1 MRYRIFALA
10 LSLCLA
16 AGLIW
21 ASLPRFA
28 ARAEAAPTA
37 HKVRV
42 NDPQT
47 RSALRAGGARL
58 IADYGSFA
66 LYEAGDSIAR
76 ALAQTATAEI
86 VDQYNL
92 ILLNAGPIDTTTTEA
107 KALSKQITY
116 FEGKRLHLVQFA
128 GPIKPEWYDELVKTG
143 VDIVTYIPH
152 NAYLV
157 YGDAASLARVHEMT
171 TQSSFAQWDGAYLDQ
186 YKIDPEARAVAIGK
200 SGLAHDLYAVQ
211 MVADKAA
218 NAETL
223 GIIDKFKLDGILR
236 EEEALGYRNVI
247 VRLSPDALEQLAA
260 QPEVVSI
267 QPYFIPQKRDERQNI
282 IVSGLLN
289 GNVPSGPGYFDL
301 LASWGFTQA
310 QFDASGF
317 AVDVSDSG
325 IDNATTSPNHFA
337 LYRLGVRPGTSRVV
351 YNRLEG
357 TPNAGSTLQGCDG
370 HGTLNAHIVA
380 GYIPA
385 SLNSFPHADTSG
397 YRYGLGVCP
406 FVRVGS
412 SVVFDPDT
420 FTSPN
425 YFNLQAR
432 AYRDGARISTNSWG
446 SRANTYT
453 LDAQQYDSLVR
464 DAQQAN
470 SAVPAPG
477 NQEMVI
483 VFAAGNAGPN
493 ANTVGSPGTAKN
505 VISVGASENVH
516 PFGAADQCGISDAGA
531 DSANDMISFSSRGPT
546 ADGRK
551 KPDIVAPGTHVT
563 GGVFQVSNPPA
574 NGQADSCFD
583 ASGVCAGPGTSNFFP
598 VGQQWYTASSGT
610 SHSTPAVAGGAAL
623 VRQYFINNFG
633 GPASPAMTKAYLM
646 NSARYMTGVGA
657 NDTLWSNSQGMGM
670 MNLSRAFDGTP
681 RILRDQLA
689 ADKFTAS
696 GQQRIITGRVV
707 DPTKP
712 FRVTL
717 AWTDAPGS
725 TTGAAY
731 RNDLDLIVTIGGQ
744 TYRGNVFNGAFSATG
759 GTRDDRNNVE
769 SVFLPAGVSGPFV
782 IKVVAANINSDGVP
796 NDSDSLD
803 QDFALVAY
811 NAQEQALPVIEG
823 VSAEITVESCPP
835 GNGAIDPSER
845 VTVNVTLRNV
855 GTASTSNVVATLQP
869 SANVIAPSDP
879 QSYGALAPN
888 ASASRLFSF
897 TAAGNC
903 GDQITLAFQLQ
914 DGSTDLGTVN
924 FNFRL
929 GQLVV
934 NTAFAENFD
943 GVTPPAL
950 PSGWTTSQSGAAPL
964 WVTSSVASDT
974 APNSA
979 YSASVPSVGVNE
991 LVTPAFNVPVGAS
1004 FQLTFRHRYLFESGF
1019 DGGVLEIKIGS
1030 GAFQDIIAAGGS
1042 FVTGG
1047 YVRALSTG
1055 FSNPLGGRQ
1064 AWTGTSGGG
1073 TTPAFITTTVNL
1085 PASASGQTIQ
1095 LRWRAGFDSSVS
1107 PTGAGWYVDS
1117 IQISASSYV
1126 CTPCTGEPR
1135 LLTKSQLACGPGG
1148 VIVATI
1154 TVSNAGT
1161 GTANNVV
1168 LTSVQLGSTSG
1179 TPLPQSLGNIAP
1191 GASATATVQF
1201 PAGTSGQILRVRGTY
1216 DGGSTFGGGAR
1227 VVPPS
1232 CP

>member
-10 LSLCLA
+10 VSLCLA

-21 ASLPRFA
+21 SSLPHSA
-28 ARAEAAPTA
+28 AHAEAAPPTR
-37 HKVRV
+37 KVRV
-42 NDPQT
+42 ENPEAG
-47 RSALRAGGARL
+47 RMLRAGGARL

-66 LYEAGDSIAR
+66 LYEASETLATTLSQTGR
-76 ALAQTATAEI
+76 AELA
-86 VDQYNL
+86 DDYNH
-92 ILLNAGPIDTTTTEA
+92 ILLNAGIVNTAAPET
-107 KALSKQITY
+107 KALSNEITY

-128 GPIKPEWYDELVKTG
+128 GPIKPEWYDELLKTG
-143 VDIVTYIPH
+143 VEVVTYIP
-152 NAYLV
+152 NNSYLI
-157 YGDAASLARVHEMT
+157 YGDAASLNRVHEMK
-171 TQSSFAQWDGAYLDQ
+171 TQSAFLQWDGAYLGQ
-186 YKIDPEARAVAIGK
+186 YKVDPAARAAQVGK
-200 SGLAHDLYAVQ
+200 EALANDLYAIQ

-218 NAETL
+218 NADTL
-223 GIIDKFKLDGILR
+223 GVIERFKLDEIFR
-236 EEEALGYRNVI
+236 QEEALGYYNVI
-247 VRLSPDALEQLAA
+247 VRLRPEALDEIAA

-289 GNVPSGPGYFDL
+289 GNAPSGPGYYDL
-301 LASWGFTQA
+301 LASWGFTQE

-357 TPNAGSTLQGCDG
+357 TPNTGSTLQGCDG
-370 HGTLNAHIVA
+370 HGTINAHIVA
-380 GYIPA
+380 GYIPP
-385 SLNSFPHADTSG
+385 SLNGFPHVDSSG
-397 YRYGLGVCP
+397 YRYGLGVAP

-412 SVVFDPDT
+412 SVVFDPDY
-420 FTSPN
+420 FTRPN
-425 YFNLQAR
+425 YFDLQAR
-432 AYRDGARISTNSWG
+432 AWRDGARISTNSWG
-446 SRANTYT
+446 SRSNTYT
-453 LDAQQYDSLVR
+453 LDSQQYDSLVR
-464 DAQQAN
+464 DAQQSG

-483 VFAAGNAGPN
+483 IFAAGNSGPG

-505 VISVGASENVH
+505 VISVGAAENVH
-516 PFGAADQCGISDAGA
+516 PFGGNDGCSISDAEA
-531 DSANDMISFSSRGPT
+531 DSANDVIFFSSRGPT

-551 KPDIVAPGTHVT
+551 KPDILAPGTHIT
-563 GGVFQVSNPPA
+563 GGVFQVSNPPV

-583 ASGVCAGPGTSNFFP
+583 AGGVCGGPGSNFFP
-598 VGQQWYTASSGT
+598 AGQEWYTTSSGT

-646 NSARYMTGVGA
+646 NSTRYMTGVGA

-670 MNLSRAFDGTP
+670 MNLGRAFDGVP
-681 RILRDQLA
+681 RILRDQRA
-689 ADKFTAS
+689 ADKFTAT
-696 GQQRIITGRVV
+696 GQERIITGRIV

-717 AWTDAPGS
+717 AWTDAPGPTS
-725 TTGAAY
+725 GSAW
-731 RNDLDLIVTIGGQ
+731 RNDLDLIVSVGGQ
-744 TYRGNVFNGAFSATG
+744 TYLGNVFNGASSVTG
-759 GTRDDRNNVE
+759 GARDDRNNVE

-782 IKVVAANINSDGVP
+782 IRVRAANINSDGVP

-811 NAQEQALPVIEG
+811 NAQEQPSPVITG
-823 VSAEITVESCPP
+823 VSADITVESCPP
-835 GNGAIDPSER
+835 GNGVIDPSER
-845 VTVNVTLRNV
+845 VTLNVTLRND
-855 GTASTSNVVATLQP
+855 GTASASNLVATLQP
-869 SANVIAPSDP
+869 SANVIAPSEP
-879 QSYGALAPN
+879 QNYGALAVG

-903 GDQITLAFQLQ
+903 GDQITLTFRLQ
-914 DGSTDLGTVN
+914 DGSSDLGTVT
-924 FNFRL
+924 FTLRL

-943 GVTPPAL
+943 GVTPPTL
-950 PSGWTTSQSGAAPL
+950 PSGWTTSQTGAAPL
-964 WVTSSVASDT
+964 WVTSNVASDT

-991 LVTPAFNVPVGAS
+991 LVTPPISIPTSTN
-1004 FQLTFRHRYLFESGF
+1004 FQLTFRHRYLFESGSTIGF

-1030 GAFQDIIAAGGS
+1030 GGFQDIIAAGGS

-1047 YVRALSTG
+1047 YVRALSTSFG
-1055 FSNPLGGRQ
+1055 NPLGGRQ
-1064 AWTGTSGGG
+1064 AWTGSTNN
-1073 TTPAFITTTVNL
+1073 AFITTTVNL
-1085 PASASGQTIQ
+1085 PPSASGQTIQ
-1095 LRWRAGFDSSVS
+1095 LRWRAGFDRSVS
-1107 PTGAGWYVDS
+1107 PTGAGWFIDS

-1126 CTPCTGEPR
+1126 CTPCMGEPR
-1135 LLTKSQLACGPGG
+1135 LLTKSQLSCGPNGA
-1148 VIVATI
+1148 IVATI

-1161 GTANNVV
+1161 GAANDVV
-1168 LTSVQLGSTSG
+1168 LTNVRLGSTSG
-1179 TPLPQSLGNIAP
+1179 TPLPQSLGDLAP

-1201 PAGTSGQILRVRGTY
+1201 PAGTSGNILRVGGTY
-1216 DGGSTFGGGAR
+1216 SGGTFGGGAR
-1227 VVPPS
+1227 VTPPS